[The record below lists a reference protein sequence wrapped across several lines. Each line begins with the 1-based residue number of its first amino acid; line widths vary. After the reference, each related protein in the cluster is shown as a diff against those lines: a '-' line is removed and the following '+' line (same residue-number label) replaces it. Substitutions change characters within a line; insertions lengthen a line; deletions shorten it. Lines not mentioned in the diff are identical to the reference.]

1 MLLIVKG
8 FQVPTI
14 PFGEVVFKAGADVPV
29 HNVKVVSKSGTML
42 SVMVTTKVIGEAHW
56 FAFGVKI

>member
-8 FQVPTI
+8 FQVPII
-14 PFGEVVFKAGADVPV
+14 PFGEVVFNGGAVVPL
-29 HNVKVVSKSGTML
+29 HKVKLVAKSGTLL

>member
-1 MLLIVKG
+1 MLLIVEG
-8 FQVPTI
+8 FQIPTI
-14 PFGEVVFKAGADVPV
+14 PLGEVVFNGGAVVPL